1 MINPKRFA
9 WFCCALSVLLLL
21 CSACAESN
29 VNSGAN
35 QEDISYTEI
44 AVAAVET
51 ALKDRLKNPE
61 SLQVH
66 SANLDGESFE
76 NDTAYFGTIVVD
88 YSAQNS
94 FGGYNRNTA
103 KSYVEISKVDGV
115 VTELDEASYYNR
127 RIKAQFGDGLCSIV
141 DGIPLQLICSDEH
154 YSQLLTIIR
163 KECGDF
169 STFTYKSGAKEV
181 SCVANAGDLE
191 GTATFLF
198 YPENEKIWQINF
210 FWSDGQS
217 YYDGTNAYTLGTEYI
232 ATLNDVDELK
242 EQIDNALN
250 IPHGKIIETTETLF
264 HDYSSLTQGGAI
276 YSSST
281 LILDN
286 CIFTGNKA
294 VSGGGVYCSGDLTIT
309 DCQFSENQIENKTF
323 GTDILSLGI
332 LTMTDDPR
340 DGTGYYEESTGEKIG
355 SCVFQ
360 GTRTGS
366 YRQELGRKAAPGKY
380 SPRMLYYKEIEY
392 IL

>member
-76 NDTAYFGTIVVD
+76 NDTAYFGTIIVD

-242 EQIDNALN
+242 EQIDNALS
-250 IPHGKIIETTETLF
+250 IPHGKMIETTETFF
-264 HDYSSLTQGGAI
+264 HDYECCWSLVEGI
-276 YSSST
+276 YIKLSWT
-281 LILDN
+281 INDTNDTIAHIQLLLCNDVN
-286 CIFTGNKA
+286 EKA
-294 VSGGGVYCSGDLTIT
+294 S
-309 DCQFSENQIENKTF
+309 
-323 GTDILSLGI
+323 
-332 LTMTDDPR
+332 
-340 DGTGYYEESTGEKIG
+340 
-355 SCVFQ
+355 
-360 GTRTGS
+360 
-366 YRQELGRKAAPGKY
+366 
-380 SPRMLYYKEIEY
+380 
-392 IL
+392 

>member
-51 ALKDRLKNPE
+51 ALKDRLKIP
-61 SLQVH
+61 SPCKYTVRISTGKVLKMILPILVRLLLTILQ
-66 SANLDGESFE
+66 
-76 NDTAYFGTIVVD
+76 
-88 YSAQNS
+88 QNS

-250 IPHGKIIETTETLF
+250 IPHGKIIETTETFF
-264 HDYSSLTQGGAI
+264 HDYECCWSLVEGI
-276 YSSST
+276 YIKLSW
-281 LILDN
+281 
-286 CIFTGNKA
+286 
-294 VSGGGVYCSGDLTIT
+294 TINDT
-309 DCQFSENQIENKTF
+309 NDT
-323 GTDILSLGI
+323 
-332 LTMTDDPR
+332 
-340 DGTGYYEESTGEKIG
+340 IG
-355 SCVFQ
+355 HIQLLLCNDV
-360 GTRTGS
+360 
-366 YRQELGRKAAPGKY
+366 K
-380 SPRMLYYKEIEY
+380 
-392 IL
+392 

>member
-44 AVAAVET
+44 AVTAVEA

-76 NDTAYFGTIVVD
+76 NDTAYFGTIIVD

-154 YSQLLTIIR
+154 Y
-163 KECGDF
+163 
-169 STFTYKSGAKEV
+169 
-181 SCVANAGDLE
+181 
-191 GTATFLF
+191 
-198 YPENEKIWQINF
+198 
-210 FWSDGQS
+210 
-217 YYDGTNAYTLGTEYI
+217 
-232 ATLNDVDELK
+232 
-242 EQIDNALN
+242 
-250 IPHGKIIETTETLF
+250 
-264 HDYSSLTQGGAI
+264 
-276 YSSST
+276 
-281 LILDN
+281 
-286 CIFTGNKA
+286 
-294 VSGGGVYCSGDLTIT
+294 
-309 DCQFSENQIENKTF
+309 
-323 GTDILSLGI
+323 LSLI
-332 LTMTDDPR
+332 H
-340 DGTGYYEESTGEKIG
+340 I
-355 SCVFQ
+355 
-360 GTRTGS
+360 
-366 YRQELGRKAAPGKY
+366 
-380 SPRMLYYKEIEY
+380 
-392 IL
+392 

>member
-35 QEDISYTEI
+35 QDYTEI

-76 NDTAYFGTIVVD
+76 NDIAYFGTIIVD

-169 STFTYKSGAKEV
+169 STFTHKSGAKEV

-217 YYDGTNAYTLGTEYI
+217 YYDGTKAYTLGTEYI

-264 HDYSSLTQGGAI
+264 HDYECCWSLVEGI
-276 YSSST
+276 YIKLSW
-281 LILDN
+281 
-286 CIFTGNKA
+286 
-294 VSGGGVYCSGDLTIT
+294 TINDT
-309 DCQFSENQIENKTF
+309 
-323 GTDILSLGI
+323 
-332 LTMTDDPR
+332 
-340 DGTGYYEESTGEKIG
+340 DGTIG
-355 SCVFQ
+355 HIQLLLCNDVN
-360 GTRTGS
+360 
-366 YRQELGRKAAPGKY
+366 RKA
-380 SPRMLYYKEIEY
+380 S
-392 IL
+392 